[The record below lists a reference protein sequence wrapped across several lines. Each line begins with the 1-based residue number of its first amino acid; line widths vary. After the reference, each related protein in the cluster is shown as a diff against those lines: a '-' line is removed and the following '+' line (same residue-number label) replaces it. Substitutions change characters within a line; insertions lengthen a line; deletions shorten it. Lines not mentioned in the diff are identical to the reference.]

1 MDIKQKLKASVDYW
15 LQTIDYGETLMAFTV
30 RIEPYTYQSAVNSG
44 NPIDYLAKNLKR
56 HLRKAGID
64 TEDLWFS
71 LELKK
76 TSNSFNPHIHGGI
89 RIREGQEHS
98 LSLALQNSLGE
109 VSKRS
114 AARKVNTT
122 VMYSSDWVS
131 YVMKSIQ
138 KTEKVIGRTPVF
150 MTNYFRNFLSQTFGN
165 LLY

>member
-15 LQTIDYGETLMAFTV
+15 LQTIDYDEALIAFTV

-56 HLRKAGID
+56 HLRKADID
-64 TEDLWFS
+64 TKDLWFS

-89 RIREGQEHS
+89 RIREGQEKQ
-98 LSLALQNSLGE
+98 LSSALQRSLGE
-109 VSKRS
+109 TRKSN

-122 VMYSSDWVS
+122 VMYSADWIT
-131 YVMKSIQ
+131 YVLKNMK

-150 MTNYFRNFLSQTFGN
+150 MTNYFRNILSQTFGK

>member
-15 LQTIDYGETLMAFTV
+15 LQTIDYDEALIAFTV

-56 HLRKAGID
+56 HLRKADID
-64 TEDLWFS
+64 TKDLWFS

-89 RIREGQEHS
+89 RIKLGQEKQ
-98 LSLALQNSLGE
+98 LSSALQKSLGE
-109 VSKRS
+109 ARKSN
-114 AARKVNTT
+114 AARKVNIT
-122 VMYSSDWVS
+122 VMYSSDWIT
-131 YVMKSIQ
+131 YVLKSTK
-138 KTEKVIGRTPVF
+138 KTDKAIGRTSVF
-150 MTNYFRNFLSQTFGN
+150 MTNYFRNFLSQTFGK

>member
-1 MDIKQKLKASVDYW
+1 MLLLNYW
-15 LQTIDYGETLMAFTV
+15 LQTIDYGEVLVAFTV

-56 HLRKAGID
+56 HLRKVDLD
-64 TEDLWFS
+64 TKDLWFS

-89 RIREGQEHS
+89 RIKKGQEKA
-98 LSLALQNSLGE
+98 LSSALQKSLGGAGK
-109 VSKRS
+109 SN

-122 VMYSSDWVS
+122 VMYSSYWVA

-138 KTEKVIGRTPVF
+138 KTEKVIGRTPIF
-150 MTNYFRNFLSQTFGN
+150 MTNYFRNFLSQTFGK
-165 LLY
+165 LL

>member
-15 LQTIDYGETLMAFTV
+15 LQSMEYGEAMMAFTV

-64 TEDLWFS
+64 TKDLWFS

-76 TSNSFNPHIHGGI
+76 TCNSFNPHIHGGI
-89 RIREGQEHS
+89 RIKEGQEKQ
-98 LSLALQNSLGE
+98 LSSALQRSLGE
-109 VSKRS
+109 TRKCN

-122 VMYSSDWVS
+122 VMYSSDWIT
-131 YVMKSIQ
+131 YVLKSMK

-150 MTNYFRNFLSQTFGN
+150 MTNYFRNFLSQTFGK

>member
-1 MDIKQKLKASVDYW
+1 MDIKQKLNTSVDYW
-15 LQTIDYGETLMAFTV
+15 LQTIDYDEALIAFTV

-56 HLRKAGID
+56 HLRKVGID
-64 TEDLWFS
+64 TRDLWFS

-89 RIREGQEHS
+89 RIKVGQEKQ
-98 LSLALQNSLGE
+98 LSSALQKSLGE
-109 VSKRS
+109 TRKSN
-114 AARKVNTT
+114 AARKVKTT
-122 VMYSSDWVS
+122 VMYSSGWIT
-131 YVMKSIQ
+131 YVLKNMK

-150 MTNYFRNFLSQTFGN
+150 MTNYFRNFLSQTFGK